1 MEIDGNNGMFTN
13 VFEFVSFKKKKKKLP
28 QLGYI
33 IAVKSCN
40 SPAQED
46 IKYANKNSG
55 YLLK

>member
-1 MEIDGNNGMFTN
+1 MATMACLQMSLNLFLL
-13 VFEFVSFKKKKKKLP
+13 KKKQKKLP